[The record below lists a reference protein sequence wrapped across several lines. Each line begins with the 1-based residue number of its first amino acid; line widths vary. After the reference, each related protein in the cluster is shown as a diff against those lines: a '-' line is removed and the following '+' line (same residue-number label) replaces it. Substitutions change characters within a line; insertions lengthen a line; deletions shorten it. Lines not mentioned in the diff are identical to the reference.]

1 MIVKILKFG
10 AAWCG
15 PCRFVDAELD
25 KITEVPIEK
34 IDVDEDPKTADK
46 YDIANVPVVI
56 FLNEDGEEV
65 KRHVGLITKDAIM
78 TIVNDT
84 NTP

>member
-34 IDVDEDPKTADK
+34 IDVDEDPETADK

>member
-15 PCRFVDAELD
+15 PCRFVDAELV
-25 KITEVPIEK
+25 KITKVPVER
-34 IDVDEDPKTADK
+34 IDVDEDPETADK

-78 TIVNDT
+78 TIINDT

>member
-25 KITEVPIEK
+25 RITEVPIEK
-34 IDVDEDPKTADK
+34 IDVDEDPETADK

>member
-25 KITEVPIEK
+25 RITEVPIEK
-34 IDVDEDPKTADK
+34 IDVDEDPETADK

-78 TIVNDT
+78 TIINDT